1 MPAPNAARGLL
12 DEASMKRSFVLAAA
26 LAGLVGAC
34 SAGTP
39 SGGEGDQASGDV
51 TDTPLDCKGAGPLAF
66 PAGYQDLCAGPTP
79 LLERVALRQSF
90 DYVSVRKVGAPPT
103 IVAERGRA
111 CATAKDVAAC
121 QLRVAGAVPSG
132 GAFIVTTNG
141 DDVRVV
147 PSAAL
152 IVQDG
157 ANLETEVFAVRNTS
171 PCTDPNVM
179 LGAKWRGQPGGDL
192 EYFVY
197 DRSANLGT
205 LYWGRRYGERDLAT
219 SSLRYRGQK
228 GTCDLWLD
236 TQ

>member
-1 MPAPNAARGLL
+1 
-12 DEASMKRSFVLAAA
+12 MKRSFVLAAA

-34 SAGTP
+34 SSGTP
-39 SGGEGDQASGDV
+39 SEEGGDRRSGDL
-51 TDTPLDCKGAGPLAF
+51 TDLPLDCSGAGPLAF

-79 LLERVALRQSF
+79 FLERVVLRQSF

-121 QLRVAGAVPSG
+121 ELRVAGAVPSR
-132 GAFIVTTNG
+132 GALIVTTNG

-147 PSAAL
+147 PSGAQ
-152 IVQDG
+152 IVKDG
-157 ANLETEVFAVRNTS
+157 VNLETEVFAIRSTS
-171 PCTDPNVM
+171 PCADPNVM
-179 LGAKWRGQPGGDL
+179 LGAKWRGEPGGDM

-197 DRSANLGT
+197 DRSTNVGT

-219 SSLRYRGQK
+219 SSMRNRGQK
-228 GTCDLWLD
+228 GTCDLSLD